1 MKEKSKVSHLAIE
14 LAVLLAA
21 LVMLLY
27 PSEGGLYRRYV
38 TDTLRYLRAVVLEVE
53 SETLS
58 DSELKTGQKLG
69 EQRLRVRLSDG
80 QEIILVNYLTEIH
93 NILLKKGDSAIVC
106 AGMPKN
112 AEPYYTTYNYDRTI
126 PLAMLITVFVLL
138 LLLIGQ
144 REGAD
149 ACLSIVFTLTF
160 IIRVLLPALYG
171 GASPVGMGLVT
182 VLLSTAVTLILLHG
196 ISIQCLLSIGAT
208 MTGELVACG
217 MFAVFSQLLH
227 LTGFQTDCAE
237 GLLLIAQNTGLDI
250 RMLLFAGMM
259 IASLGAVMDVA
270 VSVLSAT
277 REVALASGKAERKAL
292 FNSAMRL
299 GQDMIGTMSNTLIF
313 AFAGSALVTMIV
325 FRSYGI
331 QFHQLLS
338 SDYLSVELAQG
349 ICSTA
354 AVVMTVPVS
363 AMIGAIFYG
372 RTERP
377 RQVS

>member
-27 PSEGGLYRRYV
+27 PSEGGLYRRYA
-38 TDTLRYLRAVVLEVE
+38 TDTLRYVRAVVLEVE

-69 EQRLRVRLSDG
+69 EQRLRVRLLDG
-80 QEIILVNYLTEIH
+80 QEIVLVNYLTEIH

-106 AGMPKN
+106 ADMPKN
-112 AEPYYTTYNYDRTI
+112 AEPYYTIYNYDRTI
-126 PLAMLITVFVLL
+126 PLAVLITVFVLL

-160 IIRVLLPALYG
+160 IIRVLLPSLFG
-171 GASPVGMGLVT
+171 GASPVGMGYVT

-227 LTGFQTDCAE
+227 LTGFQTDCAK

-313 AFAGSALVTMIV
+313 AFAGSALGTIIV
-325 FRSYGI
+325 FCSYGI

-377 RQVS
+377 RQAS

>member
-27 PSEGGLYRRYV
+27 PSEGGRYRRYV
-38 TDTLRYLRAVVLEVE
+38 TDTLRYVRAVALEVE

-80 QEIILVNYLTEIH
+80 QEIVLVNYLTEIH

-106 AGMPKN
+106 ADMPKN
-112 AEPYYTTYNYDRTI
+112 AEPYYTIYNYDRTI
-126 PLAMLITVFVLL
+126 PLAVLITVFVLL

-160 IIRVLLPALYG
+160 IIRVLLPSLFG
-171 GASPVGMGLVT
+171 GASPVGMGYVT

-208 MTGELVACG
+208 MTGELVDCG

-299 GQDMIGTMSNTLIF
+299 GQDMNGTMSNTLIF
-313 AFAGSALVTMIV
+313 AFAGSALVTIIV
-325 FRSYGI
+325 FCSYGI

-377 RQVS
+377 RQAS

>member
-1 MKEKSKVSHLAIE
+1 MKENSKVSHLAIE

-27 PSEGGLYRRYV
+27 PSDGGLYRRYV
-38 TDTLRYLRAVVLEVE
+38 TDTLRYVRAVVLEVE

-80 QEIILVNYLTEIH
+80 QEIVLVNYLTEIH

-106 AGMPKN
+106 ADMPKN
-112 AEPYYTTYNYDRTI
+112 AEPYYTIYNYDRTI
-126 PLAMLITVFVLL
+126 PLAVLITVFVLL

-160 IIRVLLPALYG
+160 IIRVLLPSLFG
-171 GASPVGMGLVT
+171 GASPVGMGYVT

-227 LTGFQTDCAE
+227 LTGFQTDCAK

-313 AFAGSALVTMIV
+313 AFAGSALVTIIV
-325 FRSYGI
+325 FCSYGI

-377 RQVS
+377 RQAS

>member
-27 PSEGGLYRRYV
+27 PSDGGLYRRYV
-38 TDTLRYLRAVVLEVE
+38 TDTLRYVRAVVLEVE

-80 QEIILVNYLTEIH
+80 QEIVLVNYLTEIH

-106 AGMPKN
+106 ADMPKN
-112 AEPYYTTYNYDRTI
+112 AEPYYTIYNYDRTI
-126 PLAMLITVFVLL
+126 PLAVLITVFVLL

-160 IIRVLLPALYG
+160 IIRVLLPSLFG
-171 GASPVGMGLVT
+171 GASPVGMGYVT

-227 LTGFQTDCAE
+227 LTGFQTDCAK

-313 AFAGSALVTMIV
+313 AFAGSALVTIIV
-325 FRSYGI
+325 FCSYGI

-377 RQVS
+377 RQAS

>member
-27 PSEGGLYRRYV
+27 PSDGGLYRRYV
-38 TDTLRYLRAVVLEVE
+38 TDTLRYVRAVALEVE
-53 SETLS
+53 SEILS

-80 QEIILVNYLTEIH
+80 QEIVLVNYLTEIH

-106 AGMPKN
+106 ADMPKN
-112 AEPYYTTYNYDRTI
+112 AEPYYTIYNYDRTI
-126 PLAMLITVFVLL
+126 PLAVLITVFVLL

-160 IIRVLLPALYG
+160 IIRVLLPSLFG
-171 GASPVGMGLVT
+171 GASPVGMGYVT

-227 LTGFQTDCAE
+227 LTGFQTDCAK
-237 GLLLIAQNTGLDI
+237 GLLLIVQNTGLDI

-313 AFAGSALVTMIV
+313 AFAGSALVTIIV
-325 FRSYGI
+325 FCSYGI

-377 RQVS
+377 RQAS

>member
-27 PSEGGLYRRYV
+27 PSEGGRYRRYV
-38 TDTLRYLRAVVLEVE
+38 TDTLRYVRAVALEVE
-53 SETLS
+53 SEILS

-80 QEIILVNYLTEIH
+80 QEIVLVNYLTEIH

-106 AGMPKN
+106 ADMPKN
-112 AEPYYTTYNYDRTI
+112 AEPYYTIYNYDRTI
-126 PLAMLITVFVLL
+126 PLAVLITVFVLL

-160 IIRVLLPALYG
+160 IIRVLLPSLFG
-171 GASPVGMGLVT
+171 GASPVGMGYVT

-299 GQDMIGTMSNTLIF
+299 GQDMNGTMSNTLIF
-313 AFAGSALVTMIV
+313 AFAGSALGTIIV
-325 FRSYGI
+325 FCSYGI

-377 RQVS
+377 RQAS

>member
-14 LAVLLAA
+14 PAVLLAA

-27 PSEGGLYRRYV
+27 PSEGGRYRRYV
-38 TDTLRYLRAVVLEVE
+38 TDTLRYVRAVALEAE
-53 SETLS
+53 SEILS

-80 QEIILVNYLTEIH
+80 QEIVLVNYLTEIH

-106 AGMPKN
+106 ADMPKN
-112 AEPYYTTYNYDRTI
+112 AEPYYTIYNYDRTI
-126 PLAMLITVFVLL
+126 PLAVLITVFVLL

-160 IIRVLLPALYG
+160 IIRVLLPALFG
-171 GASPVGMGLVT
+171 GASPVGMGYVT

-277 REVALASGKAERKAL
+277 REAALASGKAERKAL

-331 QFHQLLS
+331 RFHQLLS

-377 RQVS
+377 RQAS

>member
-38 TDTLRYLRAVVLEVE
+38 TDTLRYVRAVVLEVE

-80 QEIILVNYLTEIH
+80 QEIVLVNYLTEIH

-106 AGMPKN
+106 ADMPKN
-112 AEPYYTTYNYDRTI
+112 AEPYYTIYNYDRTI
-126 PLAMLITVFVLL
+126 PLAVLITVFVLL

-349 ICSTA
+349 IRSTA
-354 AVVMTVPVS
+354 AVVMTVHVS

-377 RQVS
+377 RQAS

>member
-27 PSEGGLYRRYV
+27 PSEGGRYRRYV
-38 TDTLRYLRAVVLEVE
+38 TDTLRYVRAVALEVE
-53 SETLS
+53 SEILS

-80 QEIILVNYLTEIH
+80 QEIVLVNYLTEIH

-106 AGMPKN
+106 ADMPKN
-112 AEPYYTTYNYDRTI
+112 AEPYYTIYNYDRTI
-126 PLAMLITVFVLL
+126 PLAVLITVFVLL

-160 IIRVLLPALYG
+160 IIRVLLPSLFG
-171 GASPVGMGLVT
+171 GASPVGMGYVT

-227 LTGFQTDCAE
+227 LTGFQTDCAK

-313 AFAGSALVTMIV
+313 AFAGSALVTIIV
-325 FRSYGI
+325 FCSYGI

-338 SDYLSVELAQG
+338 SDYLSVDLAQG

-377 RQVS
+377 RQAS

>member
-106 AGMPKN
+106 ADMPKN
-112 AEPYYTTYNYDRTI
+112 AEPYYTIYNYDRTI
-126 PLAMLITVFVLL
+126 PLAVLITVFVLL

-160 IIRVLLPALYG
+160 IIRVLLPSLFG
-171 GASPVGMGLVT
+171 GASPVGMGYVT

-227 LTGFQTDCAE
+227 LTGFQTDCAK

-299 GQDMIGTMSNTLIF
+299 G
-313 AFAGSALVTMIV
+313 
-325 FRSYGI
+325 
-331 QFHQLLS
+331 
-338 SDYLSVELAQG
+338 
-349 ICSTA
+349 
-354 AVVMTVPVS
+354 
-363 AMIGAIFYG
+363 
-372 RTERP
+372 
-377 RQVS
+377 

>member
-27 PSEGGLYRRYV
+27 PSDGGLYRRYV
-38 TDTLRYLRAVVLEVE
+38 TDTLRYVRAVVLEVE

-80 QEIILVNYLTEIH
+80 QEIVLVNYLTEIH

-106 AGMPKN
+106 ADMPKN
-112 AEPYYTTYNYDRTI
+112 AEPYYTIYNYDRTI
-126 PLAMLITVFVLL
+126 SLAVLITVFVLL

-160 IIRVLLPALYG
+160 IIRVLLPSLFG
-171 GASPVGMGLVT
+171 GASPVGMGYVT

-227 LTGFQTDCAE
+227 LTGFQTDCAK

-313 AFAGSALVTMIV
+313 AFAGSALVTIIV
-325 FRSYGI
+325 FCSYGI

-354 AVVMTVPVS
+354 SVVMTVPVS

-377 RQVS
+377 RQAS

>member
-27 PSEGGLYRRYV
+27 PSDGGLYRRYV
-38 TDTLRYLRAVVLEVE
+38 TDTLRYVRAVVLEVE

-80 QEIILVNYLTEIH
+80 QEIVLVNYLTEIH

-106 AGMPKN
+106 ADMPKN
-112 AEPYYTTYNYDRTI
+112 AEPYYTIYNYDRTI
-126 PLAMLITVFVLL
+126 PLAVLITVFVLL

-160 IIRVLLPALYG
+160 IIRVLLPSLFG
-171 GASPVGMGLVT
+171 GASPVGMGYVT

-313 AFAGSALVTMIV
+313 AFAGSALVTIIV
-325 FRSYGI
+325 FCSYGI

-377 RQVS
+377 RQAS

>member
-27 PSEGGLYRRYV
+27 PSEGGRYRRYV
-38 TDTLRYLRAVVLEVE
+38 TDTLRYVRAVALEVE

-80 QEIILVNYLTEIH
+80 QEIVLVNYLTEIH

-106 AGMPKN
+106 ADMPKN
-112 AEPYYTTYNYDRTI
+112 AEPYYTIYNYDRTI
-126 PLAMLITVFVLL
+126 PLAVLITVFVLL

-160 IIRVLLPALYG
+160 IIRVLLPSLFG
-171 GASPVGMGLVT
+171 GASPVGMGYVT

-227 LTGFQTDCAE
+227 LTGFQTDCAK

-325 FRSYGI
+325 FCSYGI

-377 RQVS
+377 RQAS

>member
-27 PSEGGLYRRYV
+27 PSDGGLYRRYV
-38 TDTLRYLRAVVLEVE
+38 TDTLRYVRAVVLEVE

-80 QEIILVNYLTEIH
+80 QEIVLVNYLTEIH

-106 AGMPKN
+106 ADMPKN
-112 AEPYYTTYNYDRTI
+112 AEPYYTIYNYDRTI
-126 PLAMLITVFVLL
+126 PLAVLLTVFVLL

-160 IIRVLLPALYG
+160 IIRVLLLSLYG

-208 MTGELVACG
+208 MIGELVACG

-325 FRSYGI
+325 FCSYGI

-377 RQVS
+377 RQAS

>member
-1 MKEKSKVSHLAIE
+1 MKEKSKVSHPAIE

-38 TDTLRYLRAVVLEVE
+38 TDTLRYVRAVVLEVE

-93 NILLKKGDSAIVC
+93 NILLKKGDSAIIC
-106 AGMPKN
+106 ADMPKN
-112 AEPYYTTYNYDRTI
+112 AEPYYTIYNYDRTI
-126 PLAMLITVFVLL
+126 PLAVLITVFVLL

-299 GQDMIGTMSNTLIF
+299 GQDMIDTMSNTLIF

-377 RQVS
+377 RQAS

>member
-38 TDTLRYLRAVVLEVE
+38 TDTLRYVRAVVLEVE

-80 QEIILVNYLTEIH
+80 QEIVLVNYLTEIH

-106 AGMPKN
+106 ADMPKN
-112 AEPYYTTYNYDRTI
+112 AEPYYTIYNYDRTI
-126 PLAMLITVFVLL
+126 PLAVLITVFVLL

-171 GASPVGMGLVT
+171 GASPVGMGYVT

-299 GQDMIGTMSNTLIF
+299 GQDMNGTMSNTLIF

-325 FRSYGI
+325 FCSYGI

-377 RQVS
+377 RQAS

>member
-38 TDTLRYLRAVVLEVE
+38 TDTLRYVRAVVLEVE

-80 QEIILVNYLTEIH
+80 QEIVLVNYLTEIH

-106 AGMPKN
+106 ADMPKN
-112 AEPYYTTYNYDRTI
+112 AEPYYTIYNYDRTI
-126 PLAMLITVFVLL
+126 PLAVLITVFVLL

-160 IIRVLLPALYG
+160 IIRVLLPSLFG
-171 GASPVGMGLVT
+171 GVSPVGMGYVT

-227 LTGFQTDCAE
+227 LTGF
-237 GLLLIAQNTGLDI
+237 
-250 RMLLFAGMM
+250 
-259 IASLGAVMDVA
+259 
-270 VSVLSAT
+270 
-277 REVALASGKAERKAL
+277 
-292 FNSAMRL
+292 
-299 GQDMIGTMSNTLIF
+299 
-313 AFAGSALVTMIV
+313 
-325 FRSYGI
+325 
-331 QFHQLLS
+331 
-338 SDYLSVELAQG
+338 
-349 ICSTA
+349 
-354 AVVMTVPVS
+354 
-363 AMIGAIFYG
+363 
-372 RTERP
+372 
-377 RQVS
+377 

>member
-1 MKEKSKVSHLAIE
+1 MNEKSKVSHLAIE

-38 TDTLRYLRAVVLEVE
+38 TDTLRYVRAVVLEVE

-93 NILLKKGDSAIVC
+93 NILLKKGDSAIIC
-106 AGMPKN
+106 ADMPKN
-112 AEPYYTTYNYDRTI
+112 AEPYYTIYNYDRTI
-126 PLAMLITVFVLL
+126 PLAVLITVFVLL

-160 IIRVLLPALYG
+160 IIRVLLPALFG
-171 GASPVGMGLVT
+171 GASPVGMGYVT

-227 LTGFQTDCAE
+227 LTGLQTDCAE

-259 IASLGAVMDVA
+259 IASLGTVMDVA

-299 GQDMIGTMSNTLIF
+299 GQDMIG
-313 AFAGSALVTMIV
+313 
-325 FRSYGI
+325 
-331 QFHQLLS
+331 
-338 SDYLSVELAQG
+338 
-349 ICSTA
+349 
-354 AVVMTVPVS
+354 
-363 AMIGAIFYG
+363 AIFYG

-377 RQVS
+377 RQAS

>member
-1 MKEKSKVSHLAIE
+1 MKETSKVSHLAIE

-27 PSEGGLYRRYV
+27 PSDGGLYRRYV
-38 TDTLRYLRAVVLEVE
+38 TDTLRYVWAVVLEVE

-58 DSELKTGQKLG
+58 DSELKTGQKLD

-80 QEIILVNYLTEIH
+80 QEIVLVNYLTEIH

-106 AGMPKN
+106 ADMPKN
-112 AEPYYTTYNYDRTI
+112 AEPYYTIYNYDRTI
-126 PLAMLITVFVLL
+126 PLAVLITVFVLL

-160 IIRVLLPALYG
+160 IIRVLLPSLFG
-171 GASPVGMGLVT
+171 GASPVGMGYVT

-227 LTGFQTDCAE
+227 LTGFQTDCAK

-325 FRSYGI
+325 FCSYGI

-377 RQVS
+377 RQAS

>member
-27 PSEGGLYRRYV
+27 PSDGGLYRRYV
-38 TDTLRYLRAVVLEVE
+38 TDTLRYVRAVVLEVE

-80 QEIILVNYLTEIH
+80 QEIVLVNYLTEIH

-106 AGMPKN
+106 ADMPKN
-112 AEPYYTTYNYDRTI
+112 AEPYYTIYNYDRTI
-126 PLAMLITVFVLL
+126 PLAVLITVFVLL

-149 ACLSIVFTLTF
+149 ACLSIVFTLTV
-160 IIRVLLPALYG
+160 IIRLRLPSLIG
-171 GASPVGMGLVT
+171 GATPQGMRCVT
-182 VLLSTAVTLILLHG
+182 VLLSTAVTLILLNG

-313 AFAGSALVTMIV
+313 AFAGSALGTIIV
-325 FRSYGI
+325 FCSYGI

-377 RQVS
+377 RQAS